1 MKRKNRDALARQM
14 GLILIVLALGFCE
27 PSLATLESSLRGL
40 RSTLTT
46 VILPVVSVMGLV
58 LASMSLY
65 TGNPQAKQHIVYAI
79 VGCAFGFGAQAIV
92 DLISQTV
99 R

>member
-1 MKRKNRDALARQM
+1 MKRKNHFALIGQA
-14 GLILIVLALGFCE
+14 GLVGLVLAVTICD
-27 PSLATLESSLRGL
+27 PCMASLESSLRGL

-79 VGCAFGFGAQAIV
+79 IGCAFGFGAQAIV